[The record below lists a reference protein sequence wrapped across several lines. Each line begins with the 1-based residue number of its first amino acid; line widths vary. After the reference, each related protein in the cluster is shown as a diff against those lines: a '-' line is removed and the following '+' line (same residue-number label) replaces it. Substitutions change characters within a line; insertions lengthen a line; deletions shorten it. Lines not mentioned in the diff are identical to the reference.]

1 MKRFSLVLLTASA
14 VLAGPLAALAQDS
27 TSWDYE
33 GKHGAMVWGK
43 LDPSYA
49 ACSKGHEQ
57 SPVDIRGAR
66 LDKALQPLEFHYIAG
81 SVTLQNTGHTIRAI
95 PARGSYMVANGVR
108 YDLVS
113 FEFHHPSEGAV
124 RGKLTDMDVDLLH
137 KSADGKIAILNVQLV
152 EDRGAANAVMATLW
166 PQLPEKPGD
175 TTKVTDMVNP
185 AGFIPSDPGYWTYMG
200 SLTTPPCTEGVRWFV
215 FEQPL
220 SISRDQLRKFAA
232 LYSVNSRP
240 LQDIGKR
247 KIEADE

>member
-1 MKRFSLVLLTASA
+1 
-14 VLAGPLAALAQDS
+14 
-27 TSWDYE
+27 
-33 GKHGAMVWGK
+33 
-43 LDPSYA
+43 
-49 ACSKGHEQ
+49 
-57 SPVDIRGAR
+57 
-66 LDKALQPLEFHYIAG
+66 
-81 SVTLQNTGHTIRAI
+81 
-95 PARGSYMVANGVR
+95 
-108 YDLVS
+108 
-113 FEFHHPSEGAV
+113 
-124 RGKLTDMDVDLLH
+124 
-137 KSADGKIAILNVQLV
+137 VQLV

-166 PQLPEKPGD
+166 PQLPEKPGA

>member
-152 EDRGAANAVMATLW
+152 EDRGAANFRNWSRLMESGCSKTN
-166 PQLPEKPGD
+166 QR
-175 TTKVTDMVNP
+175 T
-185 AGFIPSDPGYWTYMG
+185 PSVHG
-200 SLTTPPCTEGVRWFV
+200 GVVR
-215 FEQPL
+215 EP
-220 SISRDQLRKFAA
+220 I
-232 LYSVNSRP
+232 
-240 LQDIGKR
+240 
-247 KIEADE
+247 